1 MFKLAVEQRQLMQCM
16 WKVRYGLSDSP
27 VSLASVHDLVIIVV
41 LHVVLQDLLEPA
53 AWEGWGGGGGGGGGV
68 K

>member
-1 MFKLAVEQRQLMQCM
+1 MQCM

>member
-1 MFKLAVEQRQLMQCM
+1 M

-27 VSLASVHDLVIIVV
+27 VSLASVHDLVIIIV

-53 AWEGWGGGGGGGGGV
+53 AQGWRGGGG
-68 K
+68 